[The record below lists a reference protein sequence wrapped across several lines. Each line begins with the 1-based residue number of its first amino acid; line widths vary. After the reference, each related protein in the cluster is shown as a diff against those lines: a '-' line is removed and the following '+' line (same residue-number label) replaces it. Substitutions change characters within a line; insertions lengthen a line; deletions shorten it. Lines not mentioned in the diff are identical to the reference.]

1 MPLKLGELEVLSK
14 KLFFKVFDKSKSR
27 PIEKM
32 RMQDLLVFGSRQL
45 HFNRPV
51 SITTEK
57 FQFCENKG
65 TRMKQ
70 KLSC

>member
-32 RMQDLLVFGSRQL
+32 RMQDLLVFGSQQFP
-45 HFNRPV
+45 FNRSV